1 MKYSIRNTLILFFT
15 LAIMAGGGW
24 LYIHNYFSSDIE
36 EARAE
41 LDEKQSEF
49 DELQAYANQFPVAQ
63 ANYNDILYQRLNFPK
78 ELLQSHNPS
87 DLYNYL
93 QLLNTDL
100 SFTGLNYSF
109 QDSVLLEDHGM
120 IIAEI
125 SGEGEYDNLVNFLY
139 RIEYS
144 RPLVKV
150 LSVSLENSEIY
161 DQLNTVF
168 FTVNVAAYYRRGN
181 WSNYY
186 ANMSTVPPRGDID
199 YNPYYPLIH
208 DVPPNEENLP
218 DVDASRLVALTGISA
233 HIVDQNGSLV
243 RLKVGDRVYL
253 GNLREIDVQEGE
265 AVFVLNRG
273 GIVDRVVLTLQS
285 ATSEQE

>member
-24 LYIHNYFSSDIE
+24 IYIHNYFSGDIE
-36 EARAE
+36 AARTELEENQAE
-41 LDEKQSEF
+41 FEEVQD
-49 DELQAYANQFPVAQ
+49 YADRFPAAQ
-63 ANYNDILYQRLNFPK
+63 ANYNDILFQRLNFPK
-78 ELLQSHNPS
+78 ELLQGNSPS
-87 DLYNYL
+87 ELYNYL

-109 QDSVLLEDHGM
+109 QDSVLNEDHGM
-120 IIAEI
+120 MLAEI
-125 SGEGEYDNLVNFLY
+125 SGEAEYDNLVNFLY

-144 RPLVKV
+144 RPLVRV
-150 LSVSLENSEIY
+150 LTVSLENSTLY
-161 DQLNTVF
+161 DSLNRVTFSVS
-168 FTVNVAAYYRRGN
+168 VAAYYRRGE

-186 ANMSTVPPRGDID
+186 ANMTTVPPRGEIG

-208 DVPPNEENLP
+208 DVPPNEEGLP
-218 DVDASRLVALTGISA
+218 DVDASRIVALTGISA
-233 HIVDQNGSLV
+233 HIVDQNGDLV

-253 GNLREIDVQEGE
+253 GTLREIDIQDGE
-265 AVFVLNRG
+265 AIFILNRG